1 MSDVNCTGSEPG
13 LHVCPSAG
21 LSLEVHYRCKN
32 HTSSAGVICSKNL
45 GEHTYILTFKLL
57 LMFNRASLG

>member
-21 LSLEVHYRCKN
+21 LSQEVHYRCKN

-45 GEHTYILTFKLL
+45 GEHTY
-57 LMFNRASLG
+57 SLSNCC